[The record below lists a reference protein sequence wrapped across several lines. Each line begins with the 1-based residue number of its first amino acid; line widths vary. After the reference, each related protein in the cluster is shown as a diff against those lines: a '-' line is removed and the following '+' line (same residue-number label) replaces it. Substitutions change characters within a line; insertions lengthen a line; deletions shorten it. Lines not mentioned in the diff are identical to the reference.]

1 MRKKQPNAQAP
12 PENETPPV
20 ISAMPIHIRYV
31 AKIGQVSL
39 TKQEGEYRF
48 HLAFDYRD
56 EKGRRGERWDNHE
69 WNAYALRAAF
79 DAVKT
84 ETDALEFLSGAGSFL
99 PSPHP
104 LSWSAFQAWKRF
116 VEIVRQE
123 NKLRA
128 LMAEVMSDEDGMAVL
143 ARGGDELEVLKA
155 LGGYP
160 NAFFTGTLRRL
171 DPTTRSLCE
180 WFYRP
185 PQGALSIE
193 WLPLKDEPELLSKV
207 QKGGALM
214 EFFRGAYGMRPVLRI
229 EAECA
234 LQAIAATVYADRV
247 GGVEWNKCEICNRL
261 FKLESGQHKR
271 YCSQTCKDTARQRR
285 RADKVNERNRN
296 KRAARNLETE
306 KRTLGHSV
314 TARSSRQRAAT

>member
-1 MRKKQPNAQAP
+1 MREKQLNAQAP
-12 PENETPPV
+12 PENETPPA
-20 ISAMPIHIRYV
+20 ISAMPMHIRYA

-39 TKQEGEYRF
+39 TKQDDEYLF
-48 HLAFDYRD
+48 HLASDYRD
-56 EKGRRGERWDNHE
+56 EKGRRGERWDKRE

-79 DAVKT
+79 EAVKT
-84 ETDALEFLSGAGSFL
+84 ETDALEFLSGAGWFL

-104 LSWSAFQAWKRF
+104 LSWSTFQAWQRF
-116 VEIVRQE
+116 VKIVRQE
-123 NKLRA
+123 NKLQA
-128 LMAEVMSDEDGMAVL
+128 LMSEVMSGKDGMAVL

-160 NAFFTGTLRRL
+160 NAFFTGTLRRP

-296 KRAARNLETE
+296 KRAARKLVVAKQKT
-306 KRTLGHSV
+306 KH
-314 TARSSRQRAAT
+314 TA